1 MKIYIASAYGGEWED
16 KWNTKI
22 SIRFNKEQAE
32 KDALDYKNL
41 VLNNNII
48 LENKYAELQ
57 DISLN
62 NVEDDVYDDVLE
74 SEMCDIASSIFS
86 DFYGVQVCEYE
97 VDVLL
102 YEPDTFEGAK

>member
-1 MKIYIASAYGGEWED
+1 MKIYIAYAYGGEYED

-22 SIRFNKEQAE
+22 SIRFNKEQAD

-41 VLNNNII
+41 VLSNNRI
-48 LENKYAELQ
+48 LESKYAQLQ
-57 DISLN
+57 EISLS
-62 NVEDDVYDDVLE
+62 NVEDGVYDDVLE

-97 VDVLL
+97 ADKLL
-102 YEPDTFEGAK
+102 YEPDTFEGVK